1 MSSFKKPNKSN
12 IYKRFLYIDEKEVLN
27 SLSGIQG
34 GEIDQIFQRL
44 GEGGDGGLG
53 FDVAVDVPGIGRAG
67 GKASKNKNKKLEQEI
82 LRKRTVQSATVAL
95 LDHLHENEAIGII
108 EGAYTPEIYEE
119 LEENMPVEFQ
129 ADIRIHP
136 LNQLVSV
143 VQGWSEMA
151 ANFGISKKEAREF
164 TEIARQIEA
173 AFHGRDK
180 SKKTMII
187 FAETD
192 GQPQEYK
199 LVLPIHVDDLM
210 VSLDELSGTATF
222 VAQVDRIVE
231 EDKEVLAA
239 RVVRNSPVLPA
250 ERNMMLEMLPAL
262 QELQG
267 DEGIGLK
274 IDRDD
279 IVLSKPSVLLKPIC
293 IYR

>member
-12 IYKRFLYIDEKEVLN
+12 VYKRFLYIDEKEVLN
-27 SLSGIQG
+27 SLSSIQG

-44 GEGGDGGLG
+44 GEGGDGELG
-53 FDVAVDVPGIGRAG
+53 VDAAVDVPGIGRAG
-67 GKASKNKNKKLEQEI
+67 GKGSKSKNKKLEQEI
-82 LRKRTVQSATVAL
+82 LRKRTVHSATVAL
-95 LDHLHENEAIGII
+95 LDHLHESEAIGII
-108 EGAYTPEIYEE
+108 EGTYTPEIYEE
-119 LEENMPVEFQ
+119 LEENMPIEFQ

-180 SKKTMII
+180 RKKTMII

-192 GQPQEYK
+192 GQSQEYK
-199 LVLPIHVDDLM
+199 LVLPIHMDDLM

-222 VAQVDRIVE
+222 VAQVDQIVE
-231 EDKEVLAA
+231 EDEEILAA

-250 ERNMMLEMLPAL
+250 ERSMMLEMLPAL

-267 DEGIGLK
+267 EEGIGLK

>member
-1 MSSFKKPNKSN
+1 MSSFRKPNKSN
-12 IYKRFLYIDEKEVLN
+12 VYKRFLYIDEREVLN
-27 SLSGIQG
+27 SLSGIEG
-34 GEIDQIFQRL
+34 GAIDQILQRL
-44 GEGGDGGLG
+44 GEGGDGGFG
-53 FDVAVDVPGIGRAG
+53 FDAAVDVPGAGRVG
-67 GKASKNKNKKLEQEI
+67 GKASKSKNKKLEQEI
-82 LRKRTVQSATVAL
+82 LRKRTVHSATAAL
-95 LDHLHENEAIGII
+95 LDHLHENEAVGII
-108 EGAYTPEIYEE
+108 EGTYTPEIYEE
-119 LEENMPVEFQ
+119 LEENMPIEFQ

-151 ANFGISKKEAREF
+151 ANFGIDKKEAREF

-192 GQPQEYK
+192 GQPHEYK
-199 LVLPIHVDDLM
+199 LVLPVHIDGLL

-222 VAQVDRIVE
+222 VAQIDRIVE
-231 EDKEVLAA
+231 EDEEILAA

-250 ERNMMLEMLPAL
+250 ERNMMLDMLPAL

-267 DEGIGLK
+267 EEGIGLR